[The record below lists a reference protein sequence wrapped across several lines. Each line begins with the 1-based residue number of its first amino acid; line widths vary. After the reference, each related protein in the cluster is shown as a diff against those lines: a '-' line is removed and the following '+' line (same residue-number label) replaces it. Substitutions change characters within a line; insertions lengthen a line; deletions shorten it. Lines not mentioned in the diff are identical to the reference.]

1 MKTIG
6 NIIWALLA
14 GIWLCIGYALSGVLM
29 CITIIGIPYGL
40 QCFKL
45 SKFIIA
51 PFGKEIKT
59 NFEKHPIANI
69 LWIVFFG
76 WGSALSAIFTGC
88 ILCIT
93 VVGIP
98 IGLKCFQI
106 AKLLFIPFGSEVV
119 KIED

>member
-69 LWIVFFG
+69 LWIVLFG

>member
-1 MKTIG
+1 MRVIG
-6 NIIWALLA
+6 NILWMVFAGFWLA
-14 GIWLCIGYALSGVLM
+14 IGYLLTGIFF

-69 LWIVFFG
+69 LWVVLFG

-93 VVGIP
+93 IVGLP

>member
-1 MKTIG
+1 MRTIG

-14 GIWLCIGYALSGVLM
+14 GIWLCIGYALLGVLM

-45 SKFIIA
+45 SKFIVT

-69 LWIVFFG
+69 LWVVLFG

-93 VVGIP
+93 IVGLP

-119 KIED
+119 KIAD